1 VLLTRLLRTS
11 AALPLYAFNTG
22 IRTASV
28 AAAVG
33 AGLVTDPVR
42 TVTALPVGMLTAVA
56 DVAAELLGT
65 TPSRRTWRGTHS
77 CWVEVRTLSD
87 EAPGGELGEAV
98 LRNVR
103 ALPGVQW
110 VRLNRPLSRVIAGVD
125 HTAVTSELCD
135 AVAAA
140 ERETDAQP
148 THPPVDLPAD
158 PIVLASSATAAAFNA
173 VGLATT
179 VIGRTQVWPRLT
191 PIVAAA
197 VTLVD
202 YQPRLR
208 RLVEQQLGQRAADTA
223 LALAASISYTLAQAP
238 SSLAVDLL
246 VALIH
251 IAEAQSGASAWQRRE
266 GELAQQAECRDGV
279 QPSERPRPRP
289 SGPIERHGDLSGL
302 VQSLGASAV
311 GIATGNLQTV
321 ATASAV
327 AAPKA
332 ARNCR
337 EAFASTLSRGLAD
350 HHGVLPL
357 RSDALRRFDRVDVVV
372 IDHRALSTDELRVG
386 RLRELADRDL
396 AAAWQWAHAEI
407 DAGVIGVGWH
417 PVPSVNGHR
426 SGGEVL
432 IRFADHPVA
441 GALLRE
447 LRSGGTEVVSLDVDD
462 LDELRSSFD
471 DLYAVEDDFDAALA
485 DAVQQLQRDGRTVAV
500 VSATAA
506 QALADADV
514 GIGFFGGG
522 GSSCWHADLLVED
535 LVDVW
540 RIAHALPA
548 ARRASQRGVEIATGA
563 SVLGALLMV
572 PGVRG
577 RGPGPIAAGAAAGTW
592 TGYRIAR
599 NALGATPPPAPSAQE
614 WHAMSVEQVRR
625 LLPTPAHA
633 PAPPPRARMNATAAT
648 LGNAAGSVLDAVR
661 GTVGDFAAAMRA
673 ELSDPLTPVLAIGSA
688 ASAVLGSPVDAV
700 LVGSVLMGNA
710 ALAATQKLRAE
721 RLLRRLL
728 AVQVPPARLVVTGG
742 YQTVEADDLRM
753 GDVIEVRPGEVVPA
767 DARLVEVV
775 DLELDESALTGESLP
790 VPKQL
795 DATPAAPI
803 AERACLVHA
812 STTVAAGIGT
822 AVVTAVGAQT
832 QARRAALASGGRES
846 AVGLQSQLSELTT
859 RALPLS
865 LAGGGIVAMLGL
877 LRRTGLRS
885 AITGGVAVSVAA
897 VPEGLPLV
905 ATLAQQASAR
915 RLTRSGAL
923 VRSPRSV
930 EALGRVDVV
939 CFDKTGTLSE
949 NRLRVTRVTPVGEMS
964 EDEVLASA
972 VRATPAAN
980 GERQEHATDYAVAQ
994 AGAAASP
1001 GSDTADVRL
1010 PFRAGRPFSAAIH
1023 DGHLSIKG
1031 APEAVLTACR
1041 GGAEAAAEMVEQMA
1055 ADGLRVLAVASR
1067 PVTDSE
1073 VSAAREDAEA
1083 FAALCGEDLEF
1094 HGLLGLSDTPRPE
1107 SASVLAEL
1115 AARGTGVRLIT
1126 GDHPV
1131 TATAIAAELGLPVNA
1146 GQVIS
1151 GAQWQTMSR
1160 RAQER
1165 AVRECLVFARM
1176 APEHKVQIVETLE
1189 RLGLVCAMVGDGAND
1204 AAAIRT
1210 ATVGIGIASQG
1221 SDPARTAA
1229 DVMLLDGRIE
1239 ALLDAL
1245 DEGSQL
1251 WQRVQAAVS
1260 VLLGGNAGE
1269 VAFAIAGTAITG
1281 RSPLNTRQ
1289 LLLVN
1294 MLTDALP
1301 AAALAVSRPTGRVS
1315 GAGRGPDQAALWRT
1329 VAVRGVTTAGAAT
1342 AAWALASVT
1351 GRPRRASTVA
1361 LIALV
1366 TTQLGQTLIDSH
1378 SPLVVGTA
1386 AGSLI
1391 ALGAL
1396 VSTPGVSQLL
1406 GNTPLGPVGWTQAL
1420 SAAAV
1425 ATTIAAIAPRV
1436 LATVRTTGRDDQ
1448 STISTTPIR
1457 HSTAYNS
1464 RNGKVSTSATTSV
1477 NGSEP
1482 TTDEFAT
1489 PATVGASVDQTSNSP

>member
-1 VLLTRLLRTS
+1 MLLTRLLRTS

-56 DVAAELLGT
+56 DVAAELLGA

-87 EAPGGELGEAV
+87 ESPGGDLGEAV
-98 LRNVR
+98 LRNVG

-125 HTAVTSELCD
+125 HTAVTTELCD

-140 ERETDAQP
+140 ERETDAEP

-158 PIVLASSATAAAFNA
+158 PIVLASSVTAAAFNA

-266 GELAQQAECRDGV
+266 GELAHHAECRDGV

-372 IDHRALSTDELRVG
+372 IDHRALSTDDRRVG
-386 RLRELADRDL
+386 RLRGLADRDL
-396 AAAWQWAHAEI
+396 ATAWQWAHSEI
-407 DAGVIGVGWH
+407 DAGAIGVGWH

-548 ARRASQRGVEIATGA
+548 ARRASRRGVEISTGA

-599 NALGATPPPAPSAQE
+599 NALGATPPPA
-614 WHAMSVEQVRR
+614 
-625 LLPTPAHA
+625 
-633 PAPPPRARMNATAAT
+633 
-648 LGNAAGSVLDAVR
+648 
-661 GTVGDFAAAMRA
+661 
-673 ELSDPLTPVLAIGSA
+673 
-688 ASAVLGSPVDAV
+688 
-700 LVGSVLMGNA
+700 
-710 ALAATQKLRAE
+710 
-721 RLLRRLL
+721 
-728 AVQVPPARLVVTGG
+728 
-742 YQTVEADDLRM
+742 
-753 GDVIEVRPGEVVPA
+753 
-767 DARLVEVV
+767 
-775 DLELDESALTGESLP
+775 
-790 VPKQL
+790 
-795 DATPAAPI
+795 
-803 AERACLVHA
+803 
-812 STTVAAGIGT
+812 
-822 AVVTAVGAQT
+822 
-832 QARRAALASGGRES
+832 
-846 AVGLQSQLSELTT
+846 
-859 RALPLS
+859 
-865 LAGGGIVAMLGL
+865 
-877 LRRTGLRS
+877 
-885 AITGGVAVSVAA
+885 
-897 VPEGLPLV
+897 
-905 ATLAQQASAR
+905 
-915 RLTRSGAL
+915 
-923 VRSPRSV
+923 
-930 EALGRVDVV
+930 
-939 CFDKTGTLSE
+939 
-949 NRLRVTRVTPVGEMS
+949 
-964 EDEVLASA
+964 
-972 VRATPAAN
+972 
-980 GERQEHATDYAVAQ
+980 
-994 AGAAASP
+994 
-1001 GSDTADVRL
+1001 
-1010 PFRAGRPFSAAIH
+1010 
-1023 DGHLSIKG
+1023 
-1031 APEAVLTACR
+1031 
-1041 GGAEAAAEMVEQMA
+1041 
-1055 ADGLRVLAVASR
+1055 
-1067 PVTDSE
+1067 
-1073 VSAAREDAEA
+1073 
-1083 FAALCGEDLEF
+1083 
-1094 HGLLGLSDTPRPE
+1094 
-1107 SASVLAEL
+1107 
-1115 AARGTGVRLIT
+1115 
-1126 GDHPV
+1126 
-1131 TATAIAAELGLPVNA
+1131 
-1146 GQVIS
+1146 
-1151 GAQWQTMSR
+1151 
-1160 RAQER
+1160 
-1165 AVRECLVFARM
+1165 
-1176 APEHKVQIVETLE
+1176 
-1189 RLGLVCAMVGDGAND
+1189 
-1204 AAAIRT
+1204 
-1210 ATVGIGIASQG
+1210 
-1221 SDPARTAA
+1221 
-1229 DVMLLDGRIE
+1229 
-1239 ALLDAL
+1239 
-1245 DEGSQL
+1245 
-1251 WQRVQAAVS
+1251 
-1260 VLLGGNAGE
+1260 
-1269 VAFAIAGTAITG
+1269 
-1281 RSPLNTRQ
+1281 
-1289 LLLVN
+1289 
-1294 MLTDALP
+1294 
-1301 AAALAVSRPTGRVS
+1301 
-1315 GAGRGPDQAALWRT
+1315 
-1329 VAVRGVTTAGAAT
+1329 
-1342 AAWALASVT
+1342 
-1351 GRPRRASTVA
+1351 
-1361 LIALV
+1361 
-1366 TTQLGQTLIDSH
+1366 
-1378 SPLVVGTA
+1378 
-1386 AGSLI
+1386 
-1391 ALGAL
+1391 
-1396 VSTPGVSQLL
+1396 
-1406 GNTPLGPVGWTQAL
+1406 
-1420 SAAAV
+1420 
-1425 ATTIAAIAPRV
+1425 
-1436 LATVRTTGRDDQ
+1436 
-1448 STISTTPIR
+1448 
-1457 HSTAYNS
+1457 
-1464 RNGKVSTSATTSV
+1464 
-1477 NGSEP
+1477 
-1482 TTDEFAT
+1482 
-1489 PATVGASVDQTSNSP
+1489 